1 MMDEYQ
7 ECAKII
13 KESPAMIGV
22 AFLLNLLQR
31 VSVVAVTYC
40 VYMGSGQTGHSF
52 IDIMKVQGYVLIG
65 SNSLTVPGA
74 VGIAD
79 YLFFDGF
86 RNIFADH
93 ANGEILSRGLSF
105 YVCIIVCGGLTLAHH
120 ARFIIKSI
128 PARAERVSAHRTCQ
142 VHSFEL
148 RTGKKIQW
156 NFPYAF

>member
-52 IDIMKVQGYVLIG
+52 IDIMTVQGYVLIG
-65 SNSLTVPGA
+65 SNSLPVP
-74 VGIAD
+74 VLLVLPTTYSLTD
-79 YLFFDGF
+79 LETYLQ
-86 RNIFADH
+86 
-93 ANGEILSRGLSF
+93 
-105 YVCIIVCGGLTLAHH
+105 TLQMEK
-120 ARFIIKSI
+120 F
-128 PARAERVSAHRTCQ
+128 
-142 VHSFEL
+142 
-148 RTGKKIQW
+148 
-156 NFPYAF
+156 